1 MKNLDLLLAAAG
13 GAVIGAA
20 LGILFA
26 PKKGEETRDEILDF
40 IKSKYP
46 GCREKKLNELADKI
60 AEEIKE
66 A

>member
-13 GAVIGAA
+13 GAVLGAA

-26 PKKGEETRDEILDF
+26 PKKGEETRFDIMEYL
-40 IKSKYP
+40 KSKCP
-46 GCREKKLNELADKI
+46 GCKERKLNELADRI